1 MLRRAAI
8 GFAFLVFGFAIL
20 ITSILRT
27 ALPNYAFSES
37 AGKETS
43 TPFVSNALY
52 YLPYPG
58 VLPDHFL
65 WGPKAFRDKLWLA
78 LTRDT
83 MKRAELMLLFA
94 DKRVG
99 MAKVLIEGGKP
110 ELGVSTAK
118 RGEQYLEEA
127 FNEQEKARA
136 TGADTSSFADKLAR
150 ASLKHR
156 EVLEGVVGRLP
167 EDAKPVVNQ
176 IIDIPKKVYE
186 KAVQQL
192 NEKGRPVPGMILETE
207 EGVEAT
213 PSSAKK

>member
-8 GFAFLVFGFAIL
+8 GFAGLLFAFAVL

-27 ALPNYAFSES
+27 ALPNYAFSQ
-37 AGKETS
+37 AMGKETS
-43 TPFVSNALY
+43 TPFVSSALY

-65 WGPKAFRDKLWLA
+65 WGPKAFRDKLWLV

-127 FNEQEKARA
+127 LNEQEKARA
-136 TGADTSSFADKLAR
+136 RSMDTSSFLDKLAR
-150 ASLKHR
+150 AALKHR
-156 EVLEGVVGRLP
+156 EVLESVMVSLP
-167 EDAKPVVNQ
+167 EDAKPVINQ
-176 IIDIPKKVYE
+176 TIDTPKKVYE
-186 KAVQQL
+186 KAIQQL

-207 EGVEAT
+207 KGIEAT

>member
-8 GFAFLVFGFAIL
+8 VFVSLLFGFAVL

-27 ALPNYAFSES
+27 ALPNYAFSQ
-37 AGKETS
+37 AMGNETS

-58 VLPDHFL
+58 ILPDHFL
-65 WGPKAFRDKLWLA
+65 WGPKAFRDKLWLV

-110 ELGVSTAK
+110 EPGVSTAR

-136 TGADTSSFADKLAR
+136 KGLDTSSFLNKLAR
-150 ASLKHR
+150 SSLKHR
-156 EVLEGVVGRLP
+156 EVLESIMVSLP
-167 EDAKPVVNQ
+167 EEAKPVINQ
-176 IIDIPKKVYE
+176 IIDTPKKVYE

-192 NEKGRPVPGMILETE
+192 NEKGRPVPGMALEIE
-207 EGVEAT
+207 KGIEAT
-213 PSSAKK
+213 PSSMKK

>member
-8 GFAFLVFGFAIL
+8 GLAGLLFGFAVL
-20 ITSILRT
+20 VTSILRT
-27 ALPNYAFSES
+27 ALPNYAFSEALGS
-37 AGKETS
+37 ETS
-43 TPFVSNALY
+43 APFVSQALY

-58 VLPDHFL
+58 ILPDHFL

-83 MKRAELMLLFA
+83 MKKAELMLLFA

-99 MAKVLIEGGKP
+99 MAKVLVEGGKP
-110 ELGVSTAK
+110 ELGVSTAR

-127 FNEQEKARA
+127 FNEQEQARA
-136 TGADTSSFADKLAR
+136 KGTDTSSFLDKLVRSA
-150 ASLKHR
+150 LKHR
-156 EVLEGVVGRLP
+156 EVLESVMGRLP

-176 IIDIPKKVYE
+176 IIDTPKKVYE

-192 NEKGRPVPGMILETE
+192 NEKGRPVPGAVLETE
-207 EGVEAT
+207 KDIEAT
-213 PSSAKK
+213 PSSAAK

>member
-8 GFAFLVFGFAIL
+8 GLAGLLFGFAIL

-27 ALPNYAFSES
+27 ALPNYAFSEG

-58 VLPDHFL
+58 ILPDHFL
-65 WGPKAFRDKLWLA
+65 WGPKAFRDRLWLA

-83 MKRAELMLLFA
+83 MKRSELMLLFA

-127 FNEQEKARA
+127 FNEQAKVR
-136 TGADTSSFADKLAR
+136 TKGIDTSSFLDRLAR
-150 ASLKHR
+150 AALKHR
-156 EVLEGVVGRLP
+156 EVLESIMAPLP

-176 IIDIPKKVYE
+176 TIDTPKKVYE

-192 NEKGRPVPGMILETE
+192 NEKGRPIPGAIPETE
-207 EGVEAT
+207 KDLEAT
-213 PSSAKK
+213 PSSTEK